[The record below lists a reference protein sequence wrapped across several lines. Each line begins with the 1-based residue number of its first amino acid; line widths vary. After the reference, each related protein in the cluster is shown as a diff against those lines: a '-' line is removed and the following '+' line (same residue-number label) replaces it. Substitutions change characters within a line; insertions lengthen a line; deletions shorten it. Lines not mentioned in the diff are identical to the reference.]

1 MKRVLILPGEAS
13 AAPLPAEWRQR
24 LEAWR
29 TFLTQCGSKPSR
41 KSVHALRALTLRL
54 RVELE
59 HFLPEQAE
67 NSAAAH
73 AFQRWSKEAKKLRK
87 ALEPV
92 RNADVYL
99 ARLASLRTPR
109 GGVTEVIDPAYK
121 QREGLPPFRQK
132 KSERMGHGISAFEG
146 QINQGVTEGG
156 TPLSARCTRE
166 IEKLEERLRRKRLA
180 GIEKLVAVLGEHGK
194 RLNRLSN
201 EIEEAFA
208 PYMSSKDP
216 STAQAALEIVAE
228 LANELPSLDA
238 TNLHEYRKRLKPALY
253 LTEISAAADPLTG
266 RLATAFRKIHDAIGE
281 WHDWQALTQEADRVL
296 HSPGKP
302 DGLVPLLEE
311 MTAKALHRAL
321 GQCRRSAARYVK
333 NLGKIRPLQQKKPVA
348 EERGLPFEEEDLEA
362 EICR

>member
-1 MKRVLILPGEAS
+1 MKRVLISPGEAS

-99 ARLASLRTPR
+99 ARLESLRVPPA
-109 GGVTEVIDPAYK
+109 GVP
-121 QREGLPPFRQK
+121 
-132 KSERMGHGISAFEG
+132 
-146 QINQGVTEGG
+146 EGG
-156 TPLSARCTRE
+156 TPLSARCTSE

-201 EIEEAFA
+201 EIEAAFA
-208 PYMSSKDP
+208 PHMSSKDP

-238 TNLHEYRKRLKPALY
+238 TNLHQYRKRLKPALY
-253 LTEISAAADPLTG
+253 LTEISAAADPLAG

-302 DGLVPLLEE
+302 DGLVSLLEE
-311 MTAKALHRAL
+311 RTEEALHRAL
-321 GQCRRSAARYVK
+321 GQCRRSVK
-333 NLGKIRPLQQKKPVA
+333 NVGKILPSQQKRPVVA
-348 EERGLPFEEEDLEA
+348 ERGLPFEEEDLEA

>member
-1 MKRVLILPGEAS
+1 MNRALIPPGETS
-13 AAPLPAEWRQR
+13 AVALQQEWRQR

-29 TFLTQCGSKPSR
+29 VFLAQCGSKPSR

-59 HFLPEQAE
+59 HFLQEQAE
-67 NSAAAH
+67 DSAAAR

-99 ARLASLRTPR
+99 ARLESLRVPL
-109 GGVTEVIDPAYK
+109 G
-121 QREGLPPFRQK
+121 
-132 KSERMGHGISAFEG
+132 
-146 QINQGVTEGG
+146 GVTEGG
-156 TPLSARCTRE
+156 GPLNARCTRE

-180 GIEKLVAVLGEHGK
+180 GIDKLVAVLGEHGK

-201 EIEEAFA
+201 EIEAAFA
-208 PYMSSKDP
+208 PHMSSKDP
-216 STAQAALEIVAE
+216 SAAQAALGIIAG
-228 LANELPSLDA
+228 LADELPSLDA

-253 LTEISAAADPLTG
+253 LAEISAAADPLAK
-266 RLATAFRKIHDAIGE
+266 RLAVAFRKIHDTVGE

-296 HSPGKP
+296 HSHGRP

-321 GQCRRSAARYVK
+321 AQCRRSAARSVK
-333 NLGKIRPLQQKKPVA
+333 NVGKIQPSQRKKPVA
-348 EERGLPFEEEDLEA
+348 EERRLPFEEEDLEA